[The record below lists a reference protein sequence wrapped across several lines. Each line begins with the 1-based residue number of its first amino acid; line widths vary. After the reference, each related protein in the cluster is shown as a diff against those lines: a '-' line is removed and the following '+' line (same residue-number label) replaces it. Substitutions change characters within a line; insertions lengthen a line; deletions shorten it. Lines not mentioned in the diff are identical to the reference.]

1 MEWWAKQ
8 FILSIPFLA
17 QTSQSKLDLTDSTS
31 AEKHIKCNE
40 NNQESKRDF
49 SEICHVQDTLFEN
62 ETIGSANM
70 DSP

>member
-40 NNQESKRDF
+40 NNQESKWDF
-49 SEICHVQDTLFEN
+49 AEICHVQDTLFEN